1 MARKPRIRPMALCV
15 FRHRG
20 RILVARGRDSNNG
33 ASFYRPLGG
42 GIDFGETG
50 SEAIIREIDEE
61 LGAAISA
68 PRYLGTLESIFTY
81 RGKPR
86 HELLLIFDAD
96 FLDREIY
103 ERECVEAREG
113 ERRIIAR
120 WLAPDAM
127 QDAPLVPEGL
137 SDLLQSQPCH

>member
-1 MARKPRIRPMALCV
+1 MARKARIRPMALCV

-20 RILVARGRDSNNG
+20 RILVARGRDGSNG

-50 SEAIIREIDEE
+50 AEAIAREIHEE
-61 LGAAISA
+61 TGAAISA
-68 PRYLGTLESIFTY
+68 PHYLGTLESIFTY

-86 HELLLIFDAD
+86 HELLLIFDAR
-96 FLDREIY
+96 FLDRSIY

-113 ERRIIAR
+113 ERRIVAR
-120 WLAPDAM
+120 WLAPDAIH
-127 QDAPLVPEGL
+127 DAPLVPEGL
-137 SDLLQSQPCH
+137 ADLLQSQPCP